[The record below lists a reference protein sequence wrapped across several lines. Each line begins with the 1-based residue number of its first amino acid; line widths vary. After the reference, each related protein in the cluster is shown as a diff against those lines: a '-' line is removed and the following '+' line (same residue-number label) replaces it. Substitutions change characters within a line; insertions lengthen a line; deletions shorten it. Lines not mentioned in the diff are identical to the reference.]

1 MKGLQS
7 IFQVIALVAVIGLVV
22 VLVTKK
28 KSDSSE
34 SDMHLSDSVEC
45 DSVDTCNIVEDD
57 YYGEGNNNIYIRPGL
72 SIEMIFVEGE
82 EYTMGYG
89 ESTTNSYG
97 PEHVE
102 KVGDFYIGKTE
113 VTQALWNYFMKDN
126 PSEFKDDN
134 RPVENVSWDDAQVFI
149 GVLNEYTG
157 KKFRLPTEEEWEFAA
172 RGGKK
177 DRNCSYS
184 GSDNSLDVA
193 WTELNSKDGTQP
205 VARKQPNELGIY
217 DMSGNVME
225 WCSDFFSSDYNH
237 SRNYSSRVIRGGS
250 WGDDEEISTVYY
262 RCHGMPYYSN
272 KTIGF
277 RLAMSK

>member
-28 KSDSSE
+28 KSGSSE
-34 SDMHLSDSVEC
+34 SDMYFVDSVEC
-45 DSVDTCNIVEDD
+45 DAMDTCVVVEDE
-57 YYGEGNNNIYIRPGL
+57 YYSEGNNSIYIRPGL
-72 SIEMIFVEGE
+72 SVEMIFVEGE

-89 ESTTNSYG
+89 EVTGEAYY

-113 VTQALWNYFMKDN
+113 VTQALWNYFMQEN

-134 RPVENVSWDDAQVFI
+134 RPVENVSWDDVQVFI
-149 GVLNEYTG
+149 GALNRHTG
-157 KKFRLPTEEEWEFAA
+157 KNFRLPTEVEWEFAA

-177 DRNCSYS
+177 DRNCTYS
-184 GSDNSLDVA
+184 GSDNSQDVA

-217 DMSGNVME
+217 DMSGNVEE

-250 WGDDEEISTVYY
+250 WGNCEKLSTVYF
-262 RCHGMPYYSN
+262 RRNGMPYFSD